1 MRKLKS
7 GKNNNEND
15 ELELNNDLSDV
26 ENGITKDEKT
36 LPEESYNLLIELGQA
51 EKISP
56 KASGMLTW
64 QLAMSETDNE
74 LYLRLLAN
82 GSGGLFSKDWIS
94 LSKIESVLEVQP
106 ITGFTSGVFRPLF
119 KGASANNSGF
129 LAAVLRSPDICLL
142 EAHPEKLFTHVL
154 YADWRVRLKTLS
166 KVGDQKRTQRVNSLP
181 VRSYNQKRLLTT
193 IHLLQEH
200 SLCKPSMP

>member
-166 KVGDQKRTQRVNSLP
+166 KVGDREKNA
-181 VRSYNQKRLLTT
+181 
-193 IHLLQEH
+193 EG
-200 SLCKPSMP
+200 

>member
-15 ELELNNDLSDV
+15 DLELNNDLSDV

-36 LPEESYNLLIELGQA
+36 LPEESYKLLIELGQA

-94 LSKIESVLEVQP
+94 LSKIEGVLEVQP

-166 KVGDQKRTQRVNSLP
+166 KVGDREKNA
-181 VRSYNQKRLLTT
+181 
-193 IHLLQEH
+193 EG
-200 SLCKPSMP
+200 

>member
-1 MRKLKS
+1 MRKSKAV
-7 GKNNNEND
+7 KNNNEND
-15 ELELNNDLSDV
+15 ELALNNDLSDV
-26 ENGITKDEKT
+26 EKGITEDERI
-36 LPEESYNLLIELGQA
+36 LPEESYKLLIESGQA

-56 KASGMLTW
+56 KSSGMLTW

-74 LYLRLLAN
+74 LYLRLMAN
-82 GSGGLFSKDWIS
+82 GSGGLFSKDWIA

-106 ITGFTSGVFRPLF
+106 TTGFTSGVFRPLF
-119 KGASANNSGF
+119 KGASANNAGF

-166 KVGDQKRTQRVNSLP
+166 KVGDREKNA
-181 VRSYNQKRLLTT
+181 
-193 IHLLQEH
+193 ED
-200 SLCKPSMP
+200 

>member
-15 ELELNNDLSDV
+15 ELELNNDLSDI

-36 LPEESYNLLIELGQA
+36 LPEESYKLLIELGQA

-166 KVGDQKRTQRVNSLP
+166 KVGDREKNA
-181 VRSYNQKRLLTT
+181 
-193 IHLLQEH
+193 ED
-200 SLCKPSMP
+200 

>member
-1 MRKLKS
+1 MRKSKA
-7 GKNNNEND
+7 GKNNNEHD

-26 ENGITKDEKT
+26 EKGITEDERI
-36 LPEESYNLLIELGQA
+36 LPEESYKLLIESGQA

-74 LYLRLLAN
+74 LYLRLMAN
-82 GSGGLFSKDWIS
+82 GSGGLFSKDWIA

-106 ITGFTSGVFRPLF
+106 TTGFTSGVFRPLF
-119 KGASANNSGF
+119 KGASANNAGF

-142 EAHPEKLFTHVL
+142 EVILTRHL
-154 YADWRVRLKTLS
+154 
-166 KVGDQKRTQRVNSLP
+166 RTAFVS
-181 VRSYNQKRLLTT
+181 
-193 IHLLQEH
+193 
-200 SLCKPSMP
+200 

>member
-1 MRKLKS
+1 MSKSKL
-7 GKNNNEND
+7 GKNNAAHGVLGLND
-15 ELELNNDLSDV
+15 EKGDIEKNIITEEQTLSED
-26 ENGITKDEKT
+26 
-36 LPEESYNLLIELGQA
+36 SYKLLIEAGQA

-56 KASGMLTW
+56 KASGILTW

-82 GSGGLFSKDWIS
+82 GSGGLFSKDWIP
-94 LSKIESVLEVQP
+94 LSKIEIVLEVQP
-106 ITGFTSGVFRPLF
+106 TTGFTSGVFRPLF
-119 KGASANNSGF
+119 KGASANNAGF

-166 KVGDQKRTQRVNSLP
+166 KIGDREK
-181 VRSYNQKRLLTT
+181 
-193 IHLLQEH
+193 IAED
-200 SLCKPSMP
+200 

>member
-36 LPEESYNLLIELGQA
+36 LPEESYKLLIELGQA

-119 KGASANNSGF
+119 KGGSANNAGF

-166 KVGDQKRTQRVNSLP
+166 KVGDREKNAVG
-181 VRSYNQKRLLTT
+181 
-193 IHLLQEH
+193 
-200 SLCKPSMP
+200 

>member
-36 LPEESYNLLIELGQA
+36 LPEESYKLLIELGQA

-74 LYLRLLAN
+74 LYLRLLAH

-119 KGASANNSGF
+119 KGASANNAGF

-166 KVGDQKRTQRVNSLP
+166 KVGDREKNAVG
-181 VRSYNQKRLLTT
+181 
-193 IHLLQEH
+193 
-200 SLCKPSMP
+200 

>member
-1 MRKLKS
+1 MRKSKL
-7 GKNNNEND
+7 GKNNNEH
-15 ELELNNDLSDV
+15 EKQELNNDLSDI
-26 ENGITKDEKT
+26 EKGITEDGQI
-36 LPEESYNLLIELGQA
+36 LPEESYKLLIESGQA

-56 KASGMLTW
+56 KASGILTW

-106 ITGFTSGVFRPLF
+106 TTGFTSGVFRPLF
-119 KGASANNSGF
+119 KGASANNAGF

-142 EAHPEKLFTHVL
+142 EAHPEKLFTHV
-154 YADWRVRLKTLS
+154 YM
-166 KVGDQKRTQRVNSLP
+166 
-181 VRSYNQKRLLTT
+181 LTGG
-193 IHLLQEH
+193 
-200 SLCKPSMP
+200 

>member
-1 MRKLKS
+1 MSKSKLV
-7 GKNNNEND
+7 KNNVESVSKEIKNEVEVIHENLSAD
-15 ELELNNDLSDV
+15 EQTLSD
-26 ENGITKDEKT
+26 IKD
-36 LPEESYNLLIELGQA
+36 YQLLIETGQA

-82 GSGGLFSKDWIS
+82 GSGGLFSKDWVP

-166 KVGDQKRTQRVNSLP
+166 KVGDREKNA
-181 VRSYNQKRLLTT
+181 
-193 IHLLQEH
+193 EG
-200 SLCKPSMP
+200 